1 MIYVHIGA
9 GAGDLDSGALFRDG
23 FSEFVKQND
32 DDDDKK
38 IYVVEAN
45 PSNISKLE
53 ETWKN
58 YKNIEIFNFAI
69 SSSAK
74 FEKKIK
80 FYYSLDDAPHYQQ
93 FSNDIEHVKK
103 IYKDLDKIRFKYI
116 DCVKINE
123 FLDKNFNN
131 KIIDYFSIDIEGMDY
146 EVIQDINLKKFK
158 IINFSFEHLQL
169 DLNQKINTFK
179 KFLKFNY
186 SYNGSGI
193 DHNNFDWTF
202 KKKKNIWN
210 NLIFFFII
218 FISKKHYKYFNKL
231 LIRS

>member
-9 GAGDLDSGALFRDG
+9 GAGDLDAGAHFRDG
-23 FSEFVKQND
+23 FSEFVKKND
-32 DDDDKK
+32 DQNKK
-38 IYVVEAN
+38 IYLIEAN

-53 ETWKN
+53 ECWKD
-58 YKNIEIFNFAI
+58 YKNVAIFNFAI
-69 SSSAK
+69 TSSKQDEKRLK
-74 FEKKIK
+74 F
-80 FYYSLDDAPHYQQ
+80 FYSLDDAPHYQQ

-103 IYKDLDKIRFKYI
+103 NYKDLERIKFKYI

-131 KIIDYFSIDIEGMDY
+131 EIINFFSIDIEGMDY
-146 EVIQDINLKKFK
+146 DVIQDINLKKYE
-158 IINFSFEHLQL
+158 IINFSFEHLH
-169 DLNQKINTFK
+169 LNIYQKIQVFK

-202 KKKKNIWN
+202 RKKKNIWN
-210 NLIFFFII
+210 NIIFFFLI
-218 FISKKHYKYFNKL
+218 FISKKHYRFLNKL
-231 LIRS
+231 LQKK

>member
-9 GAGDLDSGALFRDG
+9 GAGDLDAGALFRDG
-23 FSEFVKQND
+23 FSEFVKQI
-32 DDDDKK
+32 DDDDKR

-58 YKNIEIFNFAI
+58 YKNVEIFNFAI

-74 FEKKIK
+74 YEKKIK
-80 FYYSLDDAPHYQQ
+80 FYYSLNDAPHYQL

-103 IYKDLDKIRFKYI
+103 YYKDLNRIKFKYI

-123 FLDKNFNN
+123 FLDKNFNDK
-131 KIIDYFSIDIEGMDY
+131 KINYFSIDIEGMDY
-146 EVIQDINLKKFK
+146 EVIQDIDLKKFE

-169 DLNQKINTFK
+169 DLNQKINILR

-202 KKKKNIWN
+202 KKKINIWN
-210 NLIFFFII
+210 NLIFFF
-218 FISKKHYKYFNKL
+218 FFFFFNY
-231 LIRS
+231 

>member
-23 FSEFVKQND
+23 FSEFVKQN

-93 FSNDIEHVKK
+93 FSNDIDHVKK
-103 IYKDLDKIRFKYI
+103 IYKDLDKIKFKYI

-202 KKKKNIWN
+202 KKKKYLEQSNFLFYNFYIKKT
-210 NLIFFFII
+210 LQIF
-218 FISKKHYKYFNKL
+218 
-231 LIRS
+231 